1 MPCSASTT
9 SPATLAVKLR
19 GSDMTKMHIIIGKK
33 KWEEKWEKKYHIKE
47 YCGADSAVW
56 VDLAKFRIVAM

>member
-9 SPATLAVKLR
+9 SPATLAVTLR

-33 KWEEKWEKKYHIKE
+33 KWEKKYHVKE
-47 YCGADSAVW
+47 HCGADSAVW
-56 VDLAKFRIVAM
+56 FDLAKFRIVAM